1 MAKKIPTHRPMRVK
15 RLPDGRETSA
25 QRGYGYRWRKR
36 SAYIL
41 RRDPICKR
49 CGRARSEHAD
59 HIVAKRHGGSD
70 LETNLQGL
78 CAACHSRKT
87 LTEDMKR

>member
-1 MAKKIPTHRPMRVK
+1 MAKKVPTHRSKAK
-15 RLPDGRETSA
+15 RIEMPRFSSA
-25 QRGYGYRWRKR
+25 KRGYGHQWRKR

-49 CGRARSEHAD
+49 CNRAPSEHAD
-59 HIVAKRHGGSD
+59 HIKAKRFGGTDEES
-70 LETNLQGL
+70 NLQGL

-87 LTEDMKR
+87 LTEDMRQ